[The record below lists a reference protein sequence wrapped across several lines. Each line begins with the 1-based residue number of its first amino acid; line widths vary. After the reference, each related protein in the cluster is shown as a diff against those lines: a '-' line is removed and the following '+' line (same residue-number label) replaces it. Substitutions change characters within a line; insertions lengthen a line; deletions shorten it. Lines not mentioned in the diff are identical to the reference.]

1 MVMAKI
7 TKEVSS
13 GCMTSEEKAKL
24 CARIAEGKKATD
36 IVVSYIRE
44 QIQITD
50 YFVVCTVTNRRQMK
64 AVSSEVQKVFKE
76 SNSRPI
82 SVEGEEQRTWV
93 LLDYG
98 DFVFHIFQPNQ
109 REYYA
114 LDMLWGDSPT
124 IDWKA

>member
-1 MVMAKI
+1 
-7 TKEVSS
+7 
-13 GCMTSEEKAKL
+13 MTSEEKAKL

-64 AVSSEVQKVFKE
+64 AVSSEVQKIFKE
-76 SNSRPI
+76 SDIRPI
-82 SVEGEEQRTWV
+82 SVEGAEPGTWT
-93 LLDYG
+93 LLDYN
-98 DFVFHIFQPNQ
+98 DFVLHIFHPSQ

-124 IDWKA
+124 VDWKSQGTHECVR

>member
-1 MVMAKI
+1 
-7 TKEVSS
+7 
-13 GCMTSEEKAKL
+13 MTSEEKAKL
-24 CARIAEGKKATD
+24 CARIAKKKKATD

-64 AVSSEVQKVFKE
+64 AVSSEVRKIFKE
-76 SNSRPI
+76 SNIRPL
-82 SVEGEEQRTWV
+82 SVEGEEQGTWT
-93 LLDYG
+93 LLDYN
-98 DFVFHIFQPNQ
+98 DFVLHIFHPVQ

-124 IDWKA
+124 VDWKPQEVDECVK

>member
-1 MVMAKI
+1 
-7 TKEVSS
+7 
-13 GCMTSEEKAKL
+13 MTSEEKAKL

-36 IVVSYIRE
+36 IVVSYILE

-64 AVSSEVQKVFKE
+64 AVSSEVQKIFKE
-76 SNSRPI
+76 SNIQPL
-82 SVEGEEQRTWV
+82 SVHGAGQGTWA
-93 LLDYG
+93 LLDYN
-98 DFVFHIFQPNQ
+98 DFVLHIFHPAQ

-124 IDWKA
+124 IDWRI